1 MGGGKA
7 IGPRITAWGR
17 AVCDLARPLRSSLRL
32 RLRRLSLA
40 PGLAAVLACTG
51 SVPAMART
59 DDVRQ
64 LARSL
69 ARQIAAPWP
78 DRQAKNGHLRDDIA
92 GVSNYGDAVMGYA
105 LLDEGLRERDP
116 RIVTT
121 GLRAIRF
128 ATSRGSLPNDAT
140 SVFQN
145 MAVGF
150 AYNLAQQKLRRDGR
164 WTKIRHTVESFI
176 RRQGLVRLNPHPDHF
191 ANHLLVESLVVFNY
205 IHTGVT
211 SSSSH
216 SIVGPGRGKTYAF
229 TRRFIQSGVP
239 RLFDSSVVTSGGDR
253 TVLFSDPPDDPLAY
267 QGLSIGLYARAA
279 AMLGRSAGGAAAT
292 VLERALEASWRLT
305 APDGDMSYFGRNQE
319 EAWTL
324 AAAAYGARQAERL
337 PGTPDSRRARY
348 ESVARR
354 ALERIRDV
362 HLGGPAGIYILPV
375 TRQSVKR
382 TRSIMEGGG
391 GQAPFGGL
399 ALMFLDFLADGGL
412 HPGPGPGRIRSDSGG
427 ASVLGQGDSLLA
439 TQRVGDVWMAVR
451 GKPSDQ
457 RPDDIR
463 YDAGLVAL
471 KRRLPDGGWVDL
483 VTRRPPFPA
492 HGPDSAGPVL
502 RNGSGGAGFAAS
514 RIEAHGHDGLTAVGG
529 YRTIWGSPGI
539 RRSGDV
545 RYRPLDCGVDVSFR
559 VRSGDHAE
567 YSVFLRDSGRHSGH
581 GTVTSGGTTVTSK
594 PAAHLRVEPGWISSL
609 DARVLRAR
617 FSWSAHSS
625 QRIHVRICGPS

>member
-1 MGGGKA
+1 M
-7 IGPRITAWGR
+7 TAWGR
-17 AVCDLARPLRSSLRL
+17 TVCDLPAPVRAPLRLHQL
-32 RLRRLSLA
+32 LVA
-40 PGLAAVLACTG
+40 AGLAAVLACG
-51 SVPAMART
+51 AAEPALART

-78 DRQAKNGHLRDDIA
+78 KRQAKNGHLRDDIA

-105 LLDEGLRERDP
+105 LLDEGLREGDR

-121 GLRAIRF
+121 ALRAIRF
-128 ATSRGSLPNDAT
+128 ATSRGSLPNNAT

-150 AYNLAQQKLRRDGR
+150 AYNLAQQRLRHDGR
-164 WTKIRHTVESFI
+164 WTKIRPTVASFI
-176 RRQGLVRLNPHPDHF
+176 RRQPLVRLNPHPDHF

-205 IHTGVT
+205 VHSGVT
-211 SSSSH
+211 SSSSR
-216 SIVGPGRGKTYAF
+216 SIVGPGRGKTYAY

-239 RLFDSSVVTSGGDR
+239 RLFESSVVSSGGDR

-267 QGLSIGLYARAA
+267 QGLSIGLYARTM
-279 AMLGRSAGGAAAT
+279 AMLGGSAGGAAAT
-292 VLERALEASWRLT
+292 TLKRALEASWRLT

-324 AAAAYGARQAERL
+324 AATAYGARQAERL
-337 PGTPDSRRARY
+337 PGTPISRRARY
-348 ESVARR
+348 ESIARR

-375 TRQSVKR
+375 ARQSIKR

-391 GQAPFGGL
+391 GQTPFGGL
-399 ALMFLDFLADGGL
+399 ALMYLDFLADAGF
-412 HPGPGPGRIRSDSGG
+412 HPGPGPDRIRSDSGG
-427 ASVLGQGDSLLA
+427 ASVLGRGDSLLA
-439 TQRVGDVWMAVR
+439 TQRVGGVWLAVR
-451 GKPSDQ
+451 GKPSDR

-463 YDAGLVAL
+463 YDAGVVAL
-471 KRRLPDGGWVDL
+471 KRRLPDGSWVDL
-483 VTRRPPFPA
+483 VSRRPPYPPHA
-492 HGPDSAGPVL
+492 PDSAGPVL

-514 RIEAHGHDGLTAVGG
+514 LIKAHGHDGLQALGS
-529 YRTIWGSPGI
+529 YRTLWGSPGI

-545 RYRPLDCGVDVSFR
+545 RYRPVDCGVDVSFP
-559 VRSGDHAE
+559 VRRGDHSE
-567 YSVFLRDSGRHSGH
+567 YSVFLRDSGSHSGH
-581 GTVTSGGTTVTSK
+581 GMVASGGTTVTSK
-594 PAAHLRVEPGWISSL
+594 PTAHVGIEPGWISSL

-617 FSWSAHSS
+617 FSWAARSS